1 MRVSQEQE
9 QPQEQ
14 QEQPLQYPPAQQ
26 EVSEERQYRQE
37 HLAEACQLIGRP
49 RWGGLEEAALDLVQG
64 GEEAQAAVVAC
75 PSASRSAYPYPR
87 RKCQGPFWTFG
98 SRRYRAPSYPRAS
111 PSW

>member
-1 MRVSQEQE
+1 MRVSEEQE
-9 QPQEQ
+9 QP
-14 QEQPLQYPPAQQ
+14 QEQPLQYPPVQQ
-26 EVSEERQYRQE
+26 EVSEEWQYRQE
-37 HLAEACQLIGRP
+37 HLAEACQLIGRL
-49 RWGGLEEAALDLVQG
+49 RWGGFEEVALDLVQE
-64 GEEAQAAVVAC
+64 GEEAQAAVVAG